1 MEMFACRGSAPPLR
15 SARALRSSHPTHL
28 HGGFMDIVFI
38 TLTLGVFIVFAAF
51 GLGLEKL

>member
-1 MEMFACRGSAPPLR
+1 
-15 SARALRSSHPTHL
+15 
-28 HGGFMDIVFI
+28 MDIVFI